1 MIKENLIKIYERS
14 FIDNW
19 ELPVLTDYNTGERLT
34 YGDFARNIAR
44 LHLRSQRALHPQ
56 EVTHALP

>member
-1 MIKENLIKIYERS
+1 MLKENLIKIYERS

-34 YGDFARNIAR
+34 YGDFARNIAE
-44 LHLRSQRALHPQ
+44 LHL
-56 EVTHALP
+56 